1 MSRVTADNDYDP
13 REANLWHGRLL
24 SAIRGARGQAFLR
37 ELLEALDAMP
47 EKRLIANSMQAENGE
62 VCALGVIGAKRGIDL
77 HKIDESNEGEDY
89 DAVKIGKQFNIA
101 EALAL
106 EIMWFNDDGIY
117 IFHPRKETPEHRW
130 GRMRAW
136 VLSHLKPV
144 P

>member
-1 MSRVTADNDYDP
+1 MSRVTADDDYDP
-13 REANLWHGRLL
+13 RQANMWRGRLL

-47 EKRLIANSMQAENGE
+47 EKRLIANSMQAESGE
-62 VCALGVIGAKRGIDL
+62 VCALGVIGVKRGIDL
-77 HKIDESNEGEDY
+77 HKIDADHDGEEY
-89 DAVKIGKQFNIA
+89 DGAWIGKQFNIA

-117 IFHPRKETPEHRW
+117 HSREETPEHRW

-136 VLSHLKPV
+136 VAAKIT
-144 P
+144 